1 MPRAPM
7 NLPDLRGKICS
18 DQRPAELQA
27 PGQYQAMWHLFNAKS
42 HVAGSAVT
50 SDARYLSADKPEG
63 EFKVILPRKTDVDY
77 DVYHRQDHIF
87 ITIRDEQRPNSE
99 LLVAPLSD
107 PTQTQV
113 TPLPTAFHEV
123 FAINREI

>member
-1 MPRAPM
+1 MVLA
-7 NLPDLRGKICS
+7 
-18 DQRPAELQA
+18 
-27 PGQYQAMWHLFNAKS
+27 
-42 HVAGSAVT
+42 AGSAVT
-50 SDARYLSADKPEG
+50 SDARYLSADKPDG

-77 DVYHRQDHIF
+77 DVYHRDDHIF

-113 TPLPTAFHEV
+113 IMFRP
-123 FAINREI
+123 